1 MQRGCRDPLGAH
13 WDGDGVNFALYSA
26 RAEAVELCLFDAQG
40 NETARLALPDQDD
53 DIWHGYLPGCKPG
66 QRYGYRVHGPYQPA
80 QGLRFNANKLLI
92 DPYARA
98 LDGGFS
104 WSPPAALFDF
114 DPDFDPDGATEK
126 MRISTL
132 DSAAC
137 MPKCVVTAAQNLPA
151 TARPNIPWAKTIIY
165 EANVR
170 GFTMRHPAVPPSE
183 RGKFRAMHNA
193 AILDYLKAL
202 GITAIELMPVHAF
215 IDEAFLVKRGL
226 RNFWGYNS
234 INFFA
239 PEMRYVNDHAAGDH
253 AIGEFREMVNAIHDT
268 GIEVILDV
276 VYNHTGEGDA
286 RGPTLSFRGIDNLT
300 YYRTLPNDPGGY
312 VNDSGCGNTL
322 NVDHPRLRELVLASL
337 RYWHRDMGVDGF
349 RFDLA
354 TGLGRTAQGFDCDHA
369 LLKQISEQI
378 AGDGA
383 LNGVKLIAEPWDA
396 GPDGYQLGQ
405 FPRAWAEWN
414 DRYRDSVRR
423 FWRGDAGEAGELAR
437 RLHGSADLFEAD
449 GRAPNA
455 SINLVT
461 SHDGFSLADL
471 VSYESRHNLANG
483 ENNRDGHALNFSR
496 NYGIEG
502 ETSQQPIKKL
512 RRRQQLNLLA
522 TLLLSQGTPML
533 LAGDEF
539 GNSQQGNNN
548 AYAQDNE
555 TGWLDWSELATDPAF
570 LTQVRE
576 LIGLRRDTALLRQA
590 QYRHGHLLDGQGR
603 PDIAW
608 HHPDGRNMAAADWE
622 QAQAFTVILA
632 TGGNDDGRACGRPG
646 NRPDG
651 RGDGIA
657 PSARGDVLA
666 IMLNASAS
674 TVDFTLT
681 EISPP
686 NPWLLAFSSSDNPPN
701 RLGQHV
707 WQLQDFSL
715 ACLRQG

>member
-13 WDGDGVNFALYSA
+13 WDGDGVNFALYSS
-26 RAEAVELCLFDAQG
+26 RAEAVELCLFDAHG
-40 NETARLALPDQDD
+40 SETARLTLPDQDD
-53 DIWHGYLPGCKPG
+53 DVWHGYLPGCKPG
-66 QRYGYRVHGPYQPA
+66 QRYGYRVHGRYEPT

-104 WSPPAALFDF
+104 WSPAAALFDF
-114 DPDFDPDGATEK
+114 EPDFDPSFDPGGATEK
-126 MRISTL
+126 MRISAL
-132 DSAAC
+132 DSASC

-151 TARPNIPWAKTIIY
+151 AARPNIAWSKTIIY

-170 GFTMRHPAVPPSE
+170 GFTMRHPAVAESE

-239 PEMRYVNDHAAGDH
+239 PEVRYASDNAAGDN
-253 AIGEFREMVNAIHDT
+253 AIGEFREMVNAIHDA

-276 VYNHTGEGDA
+276 VYNHTGESDQ
-286 RGPTLSFRGIDNLT
+286 RGPTLSFRGIDNLA
-300 YYRTLPNDPGGY
+300 YYRTRPDNPGCY
-312 VNDSGCGNTL
+312 VNDTGCGNTL
-322 NVDHPRLRELVLASL
+322 NVDHPRVHELVLASL
-337 RYWHRDMGVDGF
+337 RYWHREMGVDGF

-354 TGLGRTAQGFDCDHA
+354 AGLGRTADGFDCGHA
-369 LLKQISEQI
+369 LLKQITGQI
-378 AGDGA
+378 TSDGA

-396 GPDGYQLGQ
+396 GPAGYQLGQ
-405 FPRAWAEWN
+405 FPRAWSEWN
-414 DRYRDSVRR
+414 DRYRDSARR
-423 FWRGDAGEAGELAR
+423 FWRGDPGEAGELAR
-437 RLHGSADLFEAD
+437 RLHGSADLFEAG
-449 GRAPNA
+449 GRKPNA

-483 ENNRDGHALNFSR
+483 EDNRDGHALNFSR

-502 ETSQQPIKKL
+502 PTSKQSIKRL
-512 RRRQQLNLLA
+512 RRRQRLNLLA

-555 TGWLDWSELATDPAF
+555 TGWLDWSGLATDPAF

-576 LIGLRRDTALLRQA
+576 LIGLRRNTALLRQA

-608 HHPDGRNMAAADWE
+608 RHPDGRTMASADWE
-622 QAQAFTVILA
+622 QAQTLTVILA
-632 TGGNDDGRACGRPG
+632 NPG
-646 NRPDG
+646 NRKNSPHQTN
-651 RGDGIA
+651 A
-657 PSARGDVLA
+657 LA
-666 IMLNASAS
+666 IMLNASVS
-674 TVDFTLT
+674 TVNFTLT
-681 EISPP
+681 EVSPP
-686 NPWLLAFSSSDNPPN
+686 DTWRLAFSSSDNPPN
-701 RLGQHV
+701 QLGEYV
-707 WQLQDFSL
+707 WQLQDLSIV
-715 ACLRQG
+715 CLRQG